1 MKLRL
6 NLSTT
11 PPPNKRPFL
20 LGAFVLG
27 AIGVALLFLLS
38 HAAYATWRSSRDLR
52 ANAAQWR
59 KEIERDSA
67 RQAALA
73 AYFRSPDAKQ
83 VLSRSQFLN
92 SLIGQRSFP
101 WTKIFVDLEKTLPP
115 GVRIISIAPT
125 LDNGRAKVKLAFGAA
140 TEDAKVKFLKSLE
153 QSSSFSDVQPESE
166 KSITNRAPGM
176 SPAPGQI
183 EVELTAWY
191 ETTS

>member
-20 LGAFVLG
+20 LGASALG
-27 AIGVALLFLLS
+27 AIGIALLFVLS
-38 HAAYATWRSSRDLR
+38 HAAYATWRSSRVLR
-52 ANAAQWR
+52 ANSAHWQS
-59 KEIERDSA
+59 EIETDSA

-73 AYFRSPDAKQ
+73 AYFHSPDAKR
-83 VLSRSQFLN
+83 VLNRSEFLN

-125 LDNGRAKVKLAFGAA
+125 LDNGRAKVKLTFAAA
-140 TEDAKVKFLKSLE
+140 TEDGKVKFLKALE

-166 KSITNRAPGM
+166 KSITNSAPGM
-176 SPAPGQI
+176 SYSPGQI

-191 ETTS
+191 ATT